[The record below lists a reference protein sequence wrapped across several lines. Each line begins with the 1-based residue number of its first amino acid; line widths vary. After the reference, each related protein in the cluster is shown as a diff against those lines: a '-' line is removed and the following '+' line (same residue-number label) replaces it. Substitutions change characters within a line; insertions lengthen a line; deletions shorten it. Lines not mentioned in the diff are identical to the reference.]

1 MIYNI
6 IFMGLPPPW
15 TGRRGWWLLTAS
27 EGQVGNRQSTSFE
40 CSVLHVSCTCVAVC
54 CKRYSWQILRERRL
68 YMKWKYMHWGRGL
81 WAVCL
86 DTVCCSVLQCVT
98 VCCSLSQCVAVCRS
112 LLQCVAVCCSQYM
125 LEQRSLRRILHHD
138 SCIASRFMHCNSIW
152 HACRPHLVRNIP
164 CAAVTLCVNDDWDM
178 IKVANKNMDPKN
190 SWMKKANSL
199 YDYIESMIIDL
210 INFAKDPHKN
220 HRTLCH
226 WCKIS
231 SNVILSLVHSLTLS
245 MNWTYFAKDPHQSQK
260 TLSSNDVKFR
270 VTSLW
275 VWFIPWP
282 YPWSGL
288 ILSDNHIVD
297 RWLENWWTSRMR
309 SGVMWAWQSGFALQ
323 VTSCCLPWRKGCLQG
338 SRV

>member
-1 MIYNI
+1 MI
-6 IFMGLPPPW
+6 
-15 TGRRGWWLLTAS
+15 T
-27 EGQVGNRQSTSFE
+27 
-40 CSVLHVSCTCVAVC
+40 
-54 CKRYSWQILRERRL
+54 
-68 YMKWKYMHWGRGL
+68 
-81 WAVCL
+81 
-86 DTVCCSVLQCVT
+86 
-98 VCCSLSQCVAVCRS
+98 
-112 LLQCVAVCCSQYM
+112 
-125 LEQRSLRRILHHD
+125 
-138 SCIASRFMHCNSIW
+138 
-152 HACRPHLVRNIP
+152 
-164 CAAVTLCVNDDWDM
+164 
-178 IKVANKNMDPKN
+178 
-190 SWMKKANSL
+190 
-199 YDYIESMIIDL
+199 DL

-245 MNWTYFAKDPHQSQK
+245 MDWTYFAKDPHQSQK

-338 SRV
+338 SRRKNLDEWFLKKNFQWGTVLMQSTPSAVARGGEAWRRNVRWP